1 VSPRRVCVLTG
12 AGGRL
17 GTAFC
22 REYAADYDIVAVYRK
37 RPPQVPTQRQWRIDP
52 LQPEAALDPNP
63 VFAIQAD
70 LTAEREID
78 RVVELALA
86 RFERVDLL
94 VNAAVHAVWAPMID
108 SPKLMQSVAEHLQ
121 TNVVV
126 PLRLSVALA
135 RAYWR
140 DRDKDNR
147 AANRNIVNVS
157 STAGVK
163 IYRGL
168 HQGLY
173 SASKAA
179 LNFLSRHMADEFSSM
194 GVRVNALAPNSF
206 PRLVRTSKVAS
217 AIVKLDSG
225 QMNGSV
231 LLLDRDGER
240 LT

>member
-1 VSPRRVCVLTG
+1 
-12 AGGRL
+12 
-17 GTAFC
+17 
-22 REYAADYDIVAVYRK
+22 
-37 RPPQVPTQRQWRIDP
+37 
-52 LQPEAALDPNP
+52 
-63 VFAIQAD
+63 
-70 LTAEREID
+70 
-78 RVVELALA
+78 
-86 RFERVDLL
+86 
-94 VNAAVHAVWAPMID
+94 MID